1 MLASRNYTTR
11 RLQVFLLATQSTM
24 LFTCPFLVARSF
36 ARSSYQTVALFAKEH
51 AIFDLCVNTVY
62 SCEGVRMRSKDIY
75 INAST
80 VTCVH
85 MSIHFAESLRF
96 DARTLTKMK
105 FIRLNIVLR
114 RKMLHLTVTE

>member
-1 MLASRNYTTR
+1 MDNVIYLSFPRCSF
-11 RLQVFLLATQSTM
+11 V
-24 LFTCPFLVARSF
+24 RSLIQ
-36 ARSSYQTVALFAKEH
+36 AIKTVALFAKEH
-51 AIFDLCVNTVY
+51 AIFELCVNTVY
-62 SCEGVRMRSKDIY
+62 FCEGVRMRSKDIY
-75 INAST
+75 INAAT